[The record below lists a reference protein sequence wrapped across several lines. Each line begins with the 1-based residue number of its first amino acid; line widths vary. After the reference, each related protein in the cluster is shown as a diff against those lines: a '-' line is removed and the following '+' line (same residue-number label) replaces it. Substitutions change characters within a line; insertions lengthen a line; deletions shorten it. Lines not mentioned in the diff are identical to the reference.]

1 MNENDDL
8 GGAAGADAGG
18 GDSFLAAV
26 LGLGLSL
33 AAAALAAI
41 DVPGF
46 LEAETNVENTLVAGF
61 GGATTVPLG
70 FPAGAFTAPF
80 VIESDALALEAAAST
95 RLRSAA

>member
-8 GGAAGADAGG
+8 GGAAGAGAGG
-18 GDSFLAAV
+18 GDSFLTAV

-41 DVPGF
+41 EVPGF
-46 LEAETNVENTLVAGF
+46 LEAETNVENTLAAGF
-61 GGATTVPLG
+61 GGATTAPLG

-80 VIESDALALEAAAST
+80 AVESDTLALEATAST